1 MTGGVLIIGALLL
14 GISAVPYVVY
24 LAGITWGKKQEVLM
38 PLEQYPSIS
47 VVISAYNEQKNISDR
62 LENLKACGYPD
73 MEVIFVDDC
82 STDNTR
88 YLAQETL
95 DGLGFNYHLL
105 FNDEQ
110 LGTSKSYNKAIAAA
124 TRETVVVTDAD
135 VMFKKDALHRI
146 ITRLMSST
154 TIGAVTG
161 DLQPE
166 QTPGETT
173 ELEYQYRSIY
183 GRMCEWESAHD
194 STFNF
199 NGALM
204 AFKKQ
209 AVVRID
215 DKHGADDANIAF
227 AAIRNGYRAVYEKDA
242 VVYESVPESFTVQY
256 KQKIRRATGLLE
268 AMRENDDLVFTPR
281 KFSKFY
287 FLRLWMYFIS
297 PSFFLVGLVLSIWL
311 WIPVFILLV
320 FTSFTRAFILNQFYL
335 LAGFLNTG
343 KNVQVWE
350 STSSMV
356 GK

>member
-1 MTGGVLIIGALLL
+1 MSTALTLI
-14 GISAVPYVVY
+14 GILFLCLAAIPYIVY
-24 LAGITWGKKQEVLM
+24 LVGILWGKKQEPLM
-38 PLEQYPSIS
+38 PLDQYPPISI
-47 VVISAYNEQKNISDR
+47 VISAYNEQKNISER

-73 MEVIFVDDC
+73 MEVILVDDC

-95 DGLGFNYHLL
+95 DILGFKYHLL

-110 LGTSKSYNKAIAAA
+110 LGTSKSYNKAIAAS
-124 TRETVVVTDAD
+124 TRDLVVVTDAD
-135 VMFKKDALHRI
+135 VMFKQDALHRI
-146 ITRLMSST
+146 ITRLLSGT
-154 TIGAVTG
+154 TYGAVTG

-166 QTPGETT
+166 RIPGTPA

-209 AVVRID
+209 AVIKIN
-215 DKHGADDANIAF
+215 DKQGADDANIAF
-227 AAIRNGYRAVYEKDA
+227 AAIRNGYRAVYEKNA

-268 AMRENDDLVFTPR
+268 AMRANTDLLKANRTFTH
-281 KFSKFY
+281 FY
-287 FLRLWMYFIS
+287 FQRMCMYFIS
-297 PSFFLVGLVLSIWL
+297 PAFFLVGLVLSIWL
-311 WIPVFILLV
+311 WIPVFVLLV
-320 FTSFTRAFILNQFYL
+320 FTSFFRAFVLNQLYL
-335 LAGFLNTG
+335 LAGFLNMG
-343 KNVQVWE
+343 KNVQTWE
-350 STSSMV
+350 V
-356 GK
+356 QR